1 MKSEN
6 DAELS
11 NELMTVTLASGWSSN
26 IMSLAVQAELYEPEK
41 YDVIVHTIAGLPA
54 STLGIIA
61 STKSCTLGREDF
73 GKAPSSVI
81 LL

>member
-41 YDVIVHTIAGLPA
+41 Y
-54 STLGIIA
+54 
-61 STKSCTLGREDF
+61 E
-73 GKAPSSVI
+73 
-81 LL
+81 